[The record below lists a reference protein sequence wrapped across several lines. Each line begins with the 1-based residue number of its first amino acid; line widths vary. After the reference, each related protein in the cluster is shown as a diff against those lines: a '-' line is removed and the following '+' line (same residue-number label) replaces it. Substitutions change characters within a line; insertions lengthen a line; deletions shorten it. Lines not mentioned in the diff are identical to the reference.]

1 MGVILGDIF
10 NSFEGMNLISKESKY
25 YYIKDILVNY
35 YEELSSRDIYILTRL
50 IDEKYKD
57 KIFGE
62 EETKKFFVDYER
74 KINTLKDEEIS
85 KLYKNSNKF
94 IEVSDEFVREI
105 GFNNWDDYLIF
116 IKKKLT
122 SENRESELKL
132 IFNKENKTR
141 IRKANGIA
149 TWVYGLDTFYD
160 LIEFYEKYNIFPDE
174 IHNNSKNHLYRSYV
188 DEPCF
193 RIWANEI
200 ARINNY
206 ESWEKF
212 EDEILKKDYNIN
224 FEDIYDS
231 IEFVSKKLGYESFF
245 DMYIMKSE
253 VDLNQLKKSIKK
265 SAIFEENFED
275 YDEDLENFYGYN
287 DIIDEN
293 DEFFIENFEF
303 SYTKVKKVLMKIGY
317 ETYSDFKNDIYEVK
331 KIKKK
336 NFENIEQEIN
346 YLVKSLGYYD
356 FEDFYKTN
364 MK

>member
-105 GFNNWDDYLIF
+105 GFNNWGDYLIF

-122 SENRESELKL
+122 SENRGSELKL

-141 IRKANGIA
+141 IISIIRK
-149 TWVYGLDTFYD
+149 
-160 LIEFYEKYNIFPDE
+160 
-174 IHNNSKNHLYRSYV
+174 SKTIS
-188 DEPCF
+188 
-193 RIWANEI
+193 
-200 ARINNY
+200 
-206 ESWEKF
+206 
-212 EDEILKKDYNIN
+212 
-224 FEDIYDS
+224 
-231 IEFVSKKLGYESFF
+231 
-245 DMYIMKSE
+245 
-253 VDLNQLKKSIKK
+253 
-265 SAIFEENFED
+265 
-275 YDEDLENFYGYN
+275 
-287 DIIDEN
+287 
-293 DEFFIENFEF
+293 
-303 SYTKVKKVLMKIGY
+303 
-317 ETYSDFKNDIYEVK
+317 
-331 KIKKK
+331 
-336 NFENIEQEIN
+336 
-346 YLVKSLGYYD
+346 
-356 FEDFYKTN
+356 
-364 MK
+364 